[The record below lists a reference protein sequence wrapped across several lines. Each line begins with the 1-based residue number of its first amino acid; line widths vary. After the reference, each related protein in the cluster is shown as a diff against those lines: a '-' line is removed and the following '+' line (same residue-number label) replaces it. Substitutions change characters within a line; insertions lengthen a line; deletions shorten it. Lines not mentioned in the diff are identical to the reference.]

1 MEQKRTIWIVLAAG
15 IFLLVVLGAAL
26 ILYAPEA
33 KKNTTALYQRD
44 SGSIWM
50 SPEAAEYR
58 KSDPYAD
65 GIKLPPQ
72 PSQDETAVPSADA
85 DGASVTAGIASPAEG
100 TGALSVPE
108 ESSADAVT
116 VIASESRNIYN
127 APDSSST
134 TIDLNALKTD
144 PSVSGNV
151 TAQNKAAENAIRET
165 SAVHRNIEKS
175 EVLVEKTYSAPKPA
189 ASKNKTAAAAVP
201 APKKAASAPAPVKK
215 AADRF
220 WVQAGSY
227 TTTKNADEARSV
239 LESNKIPCEVFTF
252 TDAKGILHYRVRV
265 GPYVTKSEAE
275 YWKKRID
282 SMPLFAGNSSYI
294 TNTSAAK

>member
-50 SPEAAEYR
+50 SPEAAEY
-58 KSDPYAD
+58 KKADPYAD
-65 GIKLPPQ
+65 GIKLPPE
-72 PSQDETAVPSADA
+72 PFRSDSAMLPPGGETV
-85 DGASVTAGIASPAEG
+85 PAEKETDSLMPG
-100 TGALSVPE
+100 PE
-108 ESSADAVT
+108 EKTDGDVT
-116 VIASESRNIYN
+116 VIASESRNVYN

-134 TIDLNALKTD
+134 TIDLNALKSA
-144 PSVSGNV
+144 PSSGSENV
-151 TAQNKAAENAIRET
+151 TAQNRAAENAIRET
-165 SAVHRNIEKS
+165 NAVHRNVEKS
-175 EVLVEKTYSAPKPA
+175 EVLVEKKYTAPKPA
-189 ASKNKTAAAAVP
+189 VSAAKPAASSP
-201 APKKAASAPAPVKK
+201 APKKTVSAPAPAKR

-252 TDAKGILHYRVRV
+252 TDEKGILHYRVRV

-282 SMPLFAGNSSYI
+282 SISLFAGNSSYI